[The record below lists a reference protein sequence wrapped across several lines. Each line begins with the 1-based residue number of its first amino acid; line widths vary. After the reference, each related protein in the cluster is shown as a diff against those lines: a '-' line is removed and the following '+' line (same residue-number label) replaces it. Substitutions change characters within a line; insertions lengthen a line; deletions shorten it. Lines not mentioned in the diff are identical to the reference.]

1 MPDRSLARSIVAVCL
16 PIITSA
22 CGSLAPNE
30 TALPPGAVLMATPA
44 VYLEWHAKT
53 EQCSGRTGSFST
65 LEFYVVPGVETFPT
79 SDGRK
84 VGEWVTE
91 GASSRIVIAG
101 KYQDHEMVVR
111 HEMLHSLLRAEGH
124 PSEYFVNRCRLTW
137 ESWNGPR
144 ESVALGS
151 PE

>member
-1 MPDRSLARSIVAVCL
+1 M
-16 PIITSA
+16 T
-22 CGSLAPNE
+22 
-30 TALPPGAVLMATPA
+30 TPP

-53 EQCSGRTGSFST
+53 EHCSGRTGSFST
-65 LEFYVVPGVETFPT
+65 LRFYVVPGVETFPT
-79 SDGRK
+79 RDGLK

-91 GASSRIVIAG
+91 GTSSRIVVAG

-137 ESWNGPR
+137 ESWNGPLG
-144 ESVALGS
+144 SVALGS
-151 PE
+151 PD